1 MALSEMT
8 ISASW
13 QDAGPLS
20 LRASRGRGRRQA
32 FAAARRHSRRVRWLR
47 FLLPLLG
54 LSAIGVFFVLTQISL
69 PGDID
74 LGVARLSVTRNSIIM
89 DSPRLTGFDR
99 DGREYS
105 LSADRAVQALASPDQ
120 VRLESID
127 ARLAAAGH
135 GAATIKAEAGDYDHG
150 KSTLILHGDIVIDSA
165 EGYALRMRDAHIDF
179 KAGTLTS
186 PNPVSVGYAG
196 SEIVGQRFG
205 VSQGGKVLLFEG
217 GVRTILMPPKRTET
231 PAPPDAG

>member
-1 MALSEMT
+1 MLSQMT
-8 ISASW
+8 VSASW

-54 LSAIGVFFVLTQISL
+54 LSAIGVFFILTQISL
-69 PGDID
+69 PGDLD
-74 LGVARLSVTRNSIIM
+74 LGAARLSVTRNSIIM
-89 DSPRLTGFDR
+89 ENPRLTGFDR

-105 LSADRAVQALASPDQ
+105 VAADRAIQALASPDQ
-120 VRLESID
+120 VRLEAID
-127 ARLAAAGH
+127 ARVAAAGH
-135 GAATIKAEAGDYDHG
+135 GAATITAEAGDYDHG
-150 KSTLILHGDIVIDSA
+150 QSTLTLHGDIVVDSA

-186 PNPVSVGYAG
+186 PNPVTVGYRG
-196 SEIVGQRFG
+196 SEITGQRFG
-205 VSQGGKVLLFEG
+205 ASGGGNVLLFEG

-231 PAPPDAG
+231 PAASDAG